1 MLIGKIVSGGQTGV
15 QRGALAA
22 AMELGFP
29 YGGMVPKGRLAEDGR
44 VPERFDRMSVAPRKD
59 YLYSAEWN
67 VTRSDATLVISREP
81 VDMRYRIDIGSSVT
95 QWTVKFCIDHGKPH
109 VLITRGNVPAVLE
122 WLQGMGKDGIVLNVS
137 GPAESVSPG
146 IEKTSSEFISKL
158 IRRVKE
164 SA

>member
-22 AMELGFP
+22 AIELGFP

-44 VPERFDRMSVAPRKD
+44 VPERFGKVTVAPRKD

-67 VTRSDATLVISREP
+67 VTHSDATLVITREP
-81 VDMRYRIDIGSSVT
+81 VDMRYRLDVGSSVT

-109 VLITRGNVPAVLE
+109 ILLTRRNVAAAMD
-122 WLQGMGKDGIVLNVS
+122 WMRGIGRQDIVLNIAGS
-137 GPAESVSPG
+137 SESESPG
-146 IEKTSSEFISKL
+146 IETTTFGFVSDL
-158 IRRVKE
+158 IKRAKE
-164 SA
+164 ET